1 MYLKEIRDILWPD
14 GLFVLSVDK
23 KRALGGKTL
32 HEGDRLHVRYATFD
46 EKRMQKELVTIIGEQ
61 E

>member
-1 MYLKEIRDILWPD
+1 MGKEIRDIFWPD

-46 EKRMQKELVTIIGEQ
+46 EKRLKKELNAIVGAQ